1 MQKSF
6 MMKKI
11 QRLNILKRAI
21 VTRGQRL
28 SVRCSENNEPMVQAN
43 KYDPGIAVKPAMG
56 DMRPVTG
63 DDIYVRNTVA
73 KMLFRANELLRPAG
87 LYLIVGYG
95 YRTPDIQRQYWEAAQ
110 KQVREKHP
118 EWTPEA
124 IADEADKYA
133 ADPRVAGHITGGCV
147 DVSIGPGEDPAKM
160 GVALDDITAD
170 AGRIKTFGENLT
182 GQQISNRMALFQAMT
197 TAGFMPFFGEYWHF
211 MYGDREWAYFSGL
224 GESLYSN
231 IDFRP

>member
-1 MQKSF
+1 
-6 MMKKI
+6 
-11 QRLNILKRAI
+11 
-21 VTRGQRL
+21 
-28 SVRCSENNEPMVQAN
+28 
-43 KYDPGIAVKPAMG
+43 
-56 DMRPVTG
+56 
-63 DDIYVRNTVA
+63 
-73 KMLFRANELLRPAG
+73 
-87 LYLIVGYG
+87 
-95 YRTPDIQRQYWEAAQ
+95 
-110 KQVREKHP
+110 
-118 EWTPEA
+118 
-124 IADEADKYA
+124 
-133 ADPRVAGHITGGCV
+133 
-147 DVSIGPGEDPAKM
+147 M